1 MSNLKKTLEEE
12 YLINNVFKLIM
23 ESVGI
28 NEEIK
33 VTDNMQEFYEINF
46 SEVIGLPTKE
56 DATNPQNI
64 QRLKRIF
71 NFTELERAEDRIKK
85 INSKLIELS
94 EKSSKAVS
102 IENIPEIMTSLE
114 VVTMF
119 YKIVNSQRLG
129 AESVSSQ
136 QAGFIMEYLF
146 AMIVAGDIPPGNPIP
161 DVVVKKE
168 DGLIKLYSLKTYR
181 EKSYTF
187 GGSFVNL
194 LKAFAGTDKNMNAMG
209 GLSPSEPIDS
219 VVYIVFRKLE
229 DKGSR
234 EVVSIEMTE
243 ARVTLGPT
251 NEELAEYNIFDF
263 VEASELAKITTQGYN
278 VEELKQLCYKARELP
293 MNSDERKKIFKII
306 LDHFARG
313 QFKVKYR
320 NKLRVVDTLHV
331 SNAAALMMLNNNAEL
346 IGQTVFKAMEDL
358 KVLNESFERYFRGQG
373 DPKQNVAVTSEK
385 SKNIYDLSVD
395 MQKTIQ

>member
-1 MSNLKKTLEEE
+1 MSDLKRTLEEQ
-12 YLINNVFKLIM
+12 YLINDVFKLIM

-33 VTDNMQEFYEINF
+33 VTDNMQEFYEVNF
-46 SEVIGLPTKE
+46 SEVIGLPTEE
-56 DATNPQNI
+56 DAANPQNI

-94 EKSSKAVS
+94 EKSSRAVS
-102 IENIPEIMTSLE
+102 IESIPEIMTSLE

-119 YKIVNSQRLG
+119 YKIVNAQNLGIATSQR
-129 AESVSSQ
+129 
-136 QAGFIMEYLF
+136 AGFIMEYLF
-146 AMIVAGDIPPGNPIP
+146 TMIVAGDIPPGNPIP

-194 LKAFAGTDKNMNAMG
+194 LKAFAGTDKNINAMG

-219 VVYIVFRKLE
+219 VVYIVFRKME

-234 EVVSIEMTE
+234 EVVSIEMSE

-251 NEELAEYNIFDF
+251 NEEAAEYNIFDF
-263 VEASELAKITTQGYN
+263 VDRSQLDKITTQGYN

-293 MNSDERKKIFKII
+293 MNSEERKEIFKII

-358 KVLNESFERYFRGQG
+358 KVLNESLERYFRGQG

-385 SKNIYDLSVD
+385 SKSIYDLSVD
-395 MQKTIQ
+395 IQKTIQ

>member
-1 MSNLKKTLEEE
+1 
-12 YLINNVFKLIM
+12 M
-23 ESVGI
+23 E
-28 NEEIK
+28 
-33 VTDNMQEFYEINF
+33 F
-46 SEVIGLPTKE
+46 L
-56 DATNPQNI
+56 
-64 QRLKRIF
+64 
-71 NFTELERAEDRIKK
+71 FT
-85 INSKLIELS
+85 
-94 EKSSKAVS
+94 
-102 IENIPEIMTSLE
+102 
-114 VVTMF
+114 
-119 YKIVNSQRLG
+119 
-129 AESVSSQ
+129 
-136 QAGFIMEYLF
+136 
-146 AMIVAGDIPPGNPIP
+146 MIVAGEIPPGNPIP

-194 LKAFAGTDKNMNAMG
+194 LKAFAGTDINVNKMG

-219 VVYIVFRKLE
+219 IVYIVFRKLE
-229 DKGSR
+229 DKESR
-234 EVVSIEMTE
+234 EVVSIEMSE

-251 NEELAEYNIFDF
+251 NEESAEYNIFDF
-263 VEASELAKITTQGYN
+263 VERSQLEKITTQGYN

-293 MNSDERKKIFKII
+293 IGSDERKDIFAII

-358 KVLNESFERYFRGQG
+358 KVLNESLERYFRGQG

-385 SKNIYDLSVD
+385 SKSIYDLSVD
-395 MQKTIQ
+395 IQKTIQ